1 MERSQPQT
9 PDLADV
15 ACRHAIQLILQ
26 FGSTVDG
33 PVHSRRSDMDLA
45 ILLKDAEVSLE
56 RLGAIQ
62 DDLRASF
69 PGRDVDLAMINRAD
83 PLFLKQI
90 TERCRLLHGPV
101 QTFQRLRLY
110 AFKRYQDHRRFLD
123 LERRFVNQTLDR
135 LAAGQ

>member
-9 PDLADV
+9 P
-15 ACRHAIQLILQ
+15 ACGRRVPHAIQLILQ

-33 PVHSRRSDMDLA
+33 PVHSRSDLDLA
-45 ILLKDAEVSLE
+45 ILLKDADVSLE

-62 DDLRASF
+62 DDLRACF

-101 QTFQRLRLY
+101 QTFQRLY